1 MQSLLAR
8 LCLGSR
14 IAKWWLSLVCCSI
27 SLLGGGTA
35 ALAEEIHLVT
45 GEFAPYSG
53 EHLPNGGMLT
63 DLVAGIFYQLGY
75 AVSVTYLPWKR
86 GYQQTLSGKFTATF
100 PYSFSTERAE
110 QMLYSAPLR
119 SDSVHLFVH
128 VEAKLEYAQLADL
141 RGARLCTALGYNL
154 FPQIEEALNQRLVEL
169 ITVREMDSCVR
180 MMENRR
186 ADGIFLSEQAGWSLI
201 EMAAGSRRNYRML
214 EKPIHEVHE
223 YLLIA
228 KDYPGGAEILKRFN
242 QELARRVANG
252 DYQRLAARHG
262 LNVKP

>member
-1 MQSLLAR
+1 MARWLRSLAYAAMGMFGLA
-8 LCLGSR
+8 
-14 IAKWWLSLVCCSI
+14 
-27 SLLGGGTA
+27 GGAA
-35 ALAEEIHLVT
+35 ALAEEINLVT

-53 EHLPNGGMLT
+53 ENLPNGGMLT

-75 AVSVTYLPWKR
+75 PVSVTYLPWKR

-100 PYSFSTERAE
+100 PYSFSAERAE

-119 SDSVHLFVH
+119 SDYVHLFVH
-128 VEAKLEYAQLADL
+128 VDAQLKYAKLADL

-154 FPQIEEALNQRLVEL
+154 FPQIQEAVTQELVEL

-180 MMENRR
+180 MMESRR
-186 ADGIFLSEQAGWSLI
+186 ADGIFLTEQAGWHLI
-201 EMAAGSRRNYRML
+201 EQTAGSRGNYRML
-214 EKPIHEVHE
+214 QKPIHEVHE
-223 YLLIA
+223 YLLVA
-228 KDYPGGAEILKRFN
+228 KDYPGGAEILRRFN

-262 LNVKP
+262 LNAKP

>member
-1 MQSLLAR
+1 M
-8 LCLGSR
+8 
-14 IAKWWLSLVCCSI
+14 AKWLRSLAYCSMGVFG
-27 SLLGGGTA
+27 LAGGAA

-63 DLVAGIFYQLGY
+63 DLVVGIFYHLGY
-75 AVSVTYLPWKR
+75 PVSVTYLPWKR

-100 PYSFSTERAE
+100 PYSFSAERAE

-128 VEAKLEYAQLADL
+128 VEAQLKYTELADL

-154 FPQIEEALNQRLVEL
+154 FPQLQEAVNQRLVEL

-180 MMENRR
+180 MMENGR
-186 ADGIFLSEQAGWSLI
+186 ADAIFLTEQSGWKLI
-201 EMAAGSRRNYRML
+201 EEVAGSRGNYRML

-228 KDYPGGAEILKRFN
+228 KDYPGGAELLKRFN
-242 QELARRVANG
+242 RELARRVANG

-262 LNVKP
+262 VHAKP